1 MKRSSKIF
9 TVIIIFFLIIA
20 SVIIARTMIGNHF
33 KKKFSKRPPPGIIV
47 TQVIEKKFEDIIET
61 FGTAIPSQIK
71 SYKIEKYEILT
82 PIKFNS
88 KVNKGEIIA
97 NLKTRKIIAPFDGI
111 IGKRDFSDDILV
123 SKSSIL
129 LNLEDTTIIFSDV
142 EIPEVYAPFI
152 KDGLPVDVIFS
163 GYKNKIY
170 SGIVDSTSSRIN
182 SKTRSLSTR
191 IKINNEKFELLPG
204 ALLEITIKYNERNTL
219 SVPDTSIVTEGS
231 RSYVFIVDENN
242 KAIKTEV
249 KTGKRYL
256 GNLEI
261 LSGLSL
267 DDKIVAEGLKKVRPN
282 SKIKPIIN

>member
-1 MKRSSKIF
+1 MKRSTKIF
-9 TVIIIFFLIIA
+9 TVVIVFFLIIA

-152 KDGLPVDVIFS
+152 KNGLPVDVIFS

-282 SKIKPIIN
+282 SKIKPIVN

>member
-1 MKRSSKIF
+1 MKRSTKIF
-9 TVIIIFFLIIA
+9 TVIIVFFLIIA

-152 KDGLPVDVIFS
+152 KNGLPVDVIFS

-282 SKIKPIIN
+282 SKIKPIVN

>member
-1 MKRSSKIF
+1 MKRSTKIF
-9 TVIIIFFLIIA
+9 TVIIVFFLIIA

-47 TQVIEKKFEDIIET
+47 TQVVEKKFEDIIET

-82 PIKFNS
+82 PINFNS

-152 KDGLPVDVIFS
+152 RNGLPVDVIFS

-256 GNLEI
+256 GSLEI

>member
-1 MKRSSKIF
+1 MKRSTKIF
-9 TVIIIFFLIIA
+9 TVIIVFFLIIA

-47 TQVIEKKFEDIIET
+47 TQVVEKKFEDIIET

-71 SYKIEKYEILT
+71 SYKIEKYEIQT
-82 PIKFNS
+82 PINFNS

>member
-1 MKRSSKIF
+1 MKRSTKIF
-9 TVIIIFFLIIA
+9 TVIIVFFLIIA

-82 PIKFNS
+82 PINFNS

-219 SVPDTSIVTEGS
+219 SVPDTSVVTEGS

>member
-1 MKRSSKIF
+1 MKRSTKIF
-9 TVIIIFFLIIA
+9 TVVIVFFLIIA

-82 PIKFNS
+82 PINFNS

-242 KAIKTEV
+242 KVIKTEV

>member
-1 MKRSSKIF
+1 MKRSTKIF
-9 TVIIIFFLIIA
+9 TVIIVFFLIIA

-152 KDGLPVDVIFS
+152 KNGLPVDVIFS

-249 KTGKRYL
+249 KIGKRYL

>member
-1 MKRSSKIF
+1 MKRSTKIF
-9 TVIIIFFLIIA
+9 TVVIVFFLIIA

-219 SVPDTSIVTEGS
+219 SVPDTSVVTEGS

-282 SKIKPIIN
+282 SKIKPIVN

>member
-1 MKRSSKIF
+1 MKRSTKIF
-9 TVIIIFFLIIA
+9 TVIIVFFLIIA

-152 KDGLPVDVIFS
+152 KNGLPVDVIFS

-267 DDKIVAEGLKKVRPN
+267 NDKIVAEGLKKVRPN

>member
-1 MKRSSKIF
+1 MKRSTKIF
-9 TVIIIFFLIIA
+9 TVIIVFFLIIA

-82 PIKFNS
+82 PINFNS

-152 KDGLPVDVIFS
+152 KNGLPVDVIFS

>member
-1 MKRSSKIF
+1 MKRSTKIF
-9 TVIIIFFLIIA
+9 TVVIVFFLIIA

-152 KDGLPVDVIFS
+152 KNGLPVDVIFS

-170 SGIVDSTSSRIN
+170 SGIVESTSSRIN

-282 SKIKPIIN
+282 SKIKPIVN

>member
-1 MKRSSKIF
+1 MKRSTKIF
-9 TVIIIFFLIIA
+9 TVIIVFFLIIA

-82 PIKFNS
+82 PINFNS

-152 KDGLPVDVIFS
+152 RNGLPVDVIFS

-170 SGIVDSTSSRIN
+170 SGMVDSTSSRIN

-261 LSGLSL
+261 LGGLSL

>member
-1 MKRSSKIF
+1 MKRSTKIF
-9 TVIIIFFLIIA
+9 TVVIVFFLIIA

-267 DDKIVAEGLKKVRPN
+267 DDKIVAEGLKKVKPN

>member
-1 MKRSSKIF
+1 MKRSTKIF
-9 TVIIIFFLIIA
+9 TVIIVFFLIIA

-47 TQVIEKKFEDIIET
+47 TQVVEKKFEDIIET

-82 PIKFNS
+82 PINFNS

-152 KDGLPVDVIFS
+152 RNGLPVDVIFS

-170 SGIVDSTSSRIN
+170 SGMVDSTSSRIN

-261 LSGLSL
+261 LGGLSL

>member
-1 MKRSSKIF
+1 MKRSTKIF
-9 TVIIIFFLIIA
+9 TVVIVFFLIIA

-152 KDGLPVDVIFS
+152 RNGLPVDVIFS

-170 SGIVDSTSSRIN
+170 PGIVDSTSSRIN

-282 SKIKPIIN
+282 SKIKPIVN

>member
-1 MKRSSKIF
+1 MKRSTKIF
-9 TVIIIFFLIIA
+9 TVVIVFFLIIA

-219 SVPDTSIVTEGS
+219 SVPDTSIITEGS

-282 SKIKPIIN
+282 SKIKPIVN

>member
-1 MKRSSKIF
+1 MKRSTKIF
-9 TVIIIFFLIIA
+9 TVIIVFFLIIA

-33 KKKFSKRPPPGIIV
+33 KKKFSKIPPPGIIV

-152 KDGLPVDVIFS
+152 RNGLPVDVIFS

>member
-1 MKRSSKIF
+1 MKRSTKIF
-9 TVIIIFFLIIA
+9 TVIIVFFLIIA

-152 KDGLPVDVIFS
+152 RNGLPVDVIFS

-170 SGIVDSTSSRIN
+170 PGIVDSTSSRIN

-219 SVPDTSIVTEGS
+219 SVPDTSVVTEGS

>member
-1 MKRSSKIF
+1 MKRSTKIF
-9 TVIIIFFLIIA
+9 TVIIVFFLIIA

-82 PIKFNS
+82 PINFNS

-152 KDGLPVDVIFS
+152 RNGLPVDVIFS

-170 SGIVDSTSSRIN
+170 SGMVDSTSSRIN

-267 DDKIVAEGLKKVRPN
+267 NDKIVAEGLKKVRPN

>member
-1 MKRSSKIF
+1 MKRSTKIF
-9 TVIIIFFLIIA
+9 TVIIVFFLIIA

-82 PIKFNS
+82 PINFNS

-152 KDGLPVDVIFS
+152 RNGLPVDVIFS

-170 SGIVDSTSSRIN
+170 SGMVDSTSSRIN

-219 SVPDTSIVTEGS
+219 SVPDTSVVTEGS

-282 SKIKPIIN
+282 SKIKPIVN

>member
-1 MKRSSKIF
+1 MKRSTKIF
-9 TVIIIFFLIIA
+9 TVIIVFFLIIA

-47 TQVIEKKFEDIIET
+47 TQVIEKKFEDIIAT

-152 KDGLPVDVIFS
+152 KNGLPVDVIFS

-231 RSYVFIVDENN
+231 RSYVFIADENN

-261 LSGLSL
+261 LSGLAL

>member
-1 MKRSSKIF
+1 MKRSTKIF
-9 TVIIIFFLIIA
+9 TVVIVFFLIIA

-152 KDGLPVDVIFS
+152 KNGLPVDVIFS

>member
-1 MKRSSKIF
+1 MKRSTKIF
-9 TVIIIFFLIIA
+9 TVVIVFFLIIA

-249 KTGKRYL
+249 KIGKRYL

-282 SKIKPIIN
+282 SKIKPIVN

>member
-1 MKRSSKIF
+1 MKRSTKIF
-9 TVIIIFFLIIA
+9 TVIIVFFLIIA

-82 PIKFNS
+82 PINFNS

-152 KDGLPVDVIFS
+152 RNGLPVDVIFS

-267 DDKIVAEGLKKVRPN
+267 NDKIVAEGLKKVRPN

>member
-1 MKRSSKIF
+1 MKRSTKIF
-9 TVIIIFFLIIA
+9 TVIIVFFLIIA

-82 PIKFNS
+82 PINFNS

-152 KDGLPVDVIFS
+152 RNGLPVDVIFS

-170 SGIVDSTSSRIN
+170 SGMVDSTSSRIN

-261 LSGLSL
+261 LDGLSL

>member
-1 MKRSSKIF
+1 MKRSTKIF
-9 TVIIIFFLIIA
+9 TVIIVFFLIIA

-71 SYKIEKYEILT
+71 SYKIEKYEIIT

-152 KDGLPVDVIFS
+152 KNGLPVDVIFS

-170 SGIVDSTSSRIN
+170 SGVVDSTSSRIN

>member
-1 MKRSSKIF
+1 MKRSTKIF
-9 TVIIIFFLIIA
+9 TVIIVFFLIIA

-152 KDGLPVDVIFS
+152 KNGLPVDVIFS

-219 SVPDTSIVTEGS
+219 SVPDTSVVTEGS

-282 SKIKPIIN
+282 SKIKPIVN

>member
-1 MKRSSKIF
+1 MKRSTKI
-9 TVIIIFFLIIA
+9 ISILLLFFFIIA
-20 SVIIARTMIGNHF
+20 AVIIARTMIGNHF

-61 FGTAIPSQIK
+61 FGTAIPSKIK

-152 KDGLPVDVIFS
+152 RNGLPVDVIFS

-170 SGIVDSTSSRIN
+170 LGVVDSTSSRIN

-231 RSYVFIVDENN
+231 RSYVFIVDEDN

>member
-1 MKRSSKIF
+1 MKRSTKVF
-9 TVIIIFFLIIA
+9 TVIIVFFLIIA
-20 SVIIARTMIGNHF
+20 TVIIARTMIGNHF

-47 TQVIEKKFEDIIET
+47 TQVIENKFEDIIET
-61 FGTAIPSQIK
+61 FGTAIPAQIK
-71 SYKIEKYEILT
+71 SYKIEKYEILE
-82 PIKFNS
+82 PIRFNS

-97 NLKTRKIIAPFDGI
+97 QLKTRKIIAPFDGI

-152 KDGLPVDVIFS
+152 KNGLSVDIKFS
-163 GYKNKIY
+163 GYQNKIY

-182 SKTRSLSTR
+182 SKTRSLATR
-191 IKINNEKFELLPG
+191 VKINNEKYELLPG
-204 ALLEITIKYNERNTL
+204 SLLEITIKYNERNAL
-219 SVPDTSIVTEGS
+219 SVPDTSIITEGS
-231 RSYVFIVDENN
+231 KSYVFMVDENN
-242 KAIKTEV
+242 NAIKTEV
-249 KTGKRYL
+249 EIGKRYL

-261 LSGLSL
+261 LNGLSL
-267 DDKIVAEGLKKVRPN
+267 GDRIVAEGLKKVRPN

>member
-1 MKRSSKIF
+1 MKRSTKIISI
-9 TVIIIFFLIIA
+9 VLLFFFIIA
-20 SVIIARTMIGNHF
+20 AVIIARTMIGNHF

-282 SKIKPIIN
+282 SKIKPIVN

>member
-1 MKRSSKIF
+1 MKRSTKIF
-9 TVIIIFFLIIA
+9 TIIIVFFLIIA

-170 SGIVDSTSSRIN
+170 SGIVESTSSRIN

>member
-1 MKRSSKIF
+1 MKRSTKIF
-9 TVIIIFFLIIA
+9 TVIIVFFLIIA

-82 PIKFNS
+82 PINFNS